1 MKITSCVPL
10 PGPGLIARY
19 GALVAVTGG
28 HGPGPD
34 PLLSAVAEVATAAGD
49 GSDLVRLAARAAIG
63 GAGQQAW
70 ACAGATADGGVA
82 VLVHGRALA
91 AVRTED
97 GREVTLTAD
106 DSVLPVSRVFAGA
119 AVALTL
125 ASGDPGTPDP
135 RFWLGG
141 GVVHGGGLAVTLTAD
156 RAGWH
161 PPTVPAPAAGVQP
174 GEAAGGP
181 REDDGPPPV
190 LVEGALCPREHFND
204 PAARACRECGISLDQ
219 PPGNLQRRR
228 RPPLGLLVMD
238 DGTQITLDGDYV
250 IGREPVLDGDVMTGR
265 ARPLRIADP
274 AGTVSRLHLKISLA
288 GWQVEVCDLG
298 SANGSV
304 LQSAGGELTLAPFE
318 PAELVPGTWIGIGDR
333 GMQFLSYQGV
343 LP

>member
-10 PGPGLIARY
+10 PGQGLIARY

-28 HGPGPD
+28 RGPGPD
-34 PLLSAVAEVATAAGD
+34 PLLSACAEVATAAGD
-49 GSDLVRLAARAAIG
+49 GSDLVRMAARAALG
-63 GAGQQAW
+63 GTGQPAW

-97 GREVTLTAD
+97 GREITLTAD
-106 DSVLPVSRVFAGA
+106 GPVLPVSRVFAGA
-119 AVALTL
+119 AVTLTL

-141 GVVHGGGLAVTLTAD
+141 GVVHGGGLTVTMTAD

-161 PPTVPAPAAGVQP
+161 PPTVPAPASGGPAGQS
-174 GEAAGGP
+174 AGGP
-181 REDDGPPPV
+181 REDGPQPV

-204 PAARACRECGISLDQ
+204 PAARACRECGISMDQ

-228 RPPLGLLVMD
+228 RPPLGVLVLD
-238 DGTQITLDGDYV
+238 DGTQITLDEDYV

-265 ARPLRIADP
+265 ARPLRISDP
-274 AGTVSRLHLKISLA
+274 EGTVSRLHLKISLA
-288 GWQVEVCDLG
+288 GWQVEVSDLG

-304 LQSAGGELTLAPFE
+304 LQTSGGERTLAPFE